1 MDPTFTAYRNP
12 KGETYVLASPTLAL
26 YTYPK
31 KMFVRTGEGYTNPWS
46 VHLWKELKGAVR
58 LGDVVLEGGEFQ
70 LKIEPALVCSEILG
84 KGRAV
89 SPK

>member
-1 MDPTFTAYRNP
+1 MNPTFTAYRNP
-12 KGETYVLASPTLAL
+12 RGEIYVLESPTLAL
-26 YTYPK
+26 YRYPK
-31 KMFVRTGEGYTNPWS
+31 KVFVRSGQGYMNPWS
-46 VHLWKELKGAVR
+46 VQLWKELKGAVR

-70 LKIEPALVCSEILG
+70 LKIEPALVGGEVLV